1 MKKSFFKYWAYRQ
14 IKFKDLTFS
23 VLCSKLITEYKI
35 PHNIGNYKGDFTDE
49 TDNTR
54 IFDR

>member
-14 IKFKDLTFS
+14 IKFKDLTFF

-35 PHNIGNYKGDFTDE
+35 PHNIGNYKGDFTDG